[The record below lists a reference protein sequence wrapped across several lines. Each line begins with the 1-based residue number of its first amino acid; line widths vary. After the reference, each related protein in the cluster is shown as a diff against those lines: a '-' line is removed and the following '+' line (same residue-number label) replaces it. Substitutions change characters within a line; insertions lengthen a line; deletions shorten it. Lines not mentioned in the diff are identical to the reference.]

1 VNNILLIFLLSASFL
16 DPVVEKLKQ
25 GCMFE
30 ADFLQTDIWAL
41 TREEEYSLGHLFI
54 TFPDL
59 FLLDYSDPDGRK
71 LGFDGEFLYSI
82 EPDAEQVLI
91 YEAGEAGSFLYMLE
105 SCSDQE
111 FPESYSQSGDSVCV
125 ILSGD
130 LGQGIT
136 RIEMIYGTVDSLP
149 IWFLTEDINGNI
161 NSYRFSNFVQSA
173 VSPEDVFPL
182 IVPNG
187 YQIVSTGEYR

>member
-1 VNNILLIFLLSASFL
+1 MNSILIIFLLSASLL
-16 DPVVEKLKQ
+16 DPVVEKLEQ

-30 ADFLQTDIWAL
+30 ADFIQTDVWAL
-41 TREEEYSLGHLFI
+41 TREEEYTQGHLFI
-54 TFPDL
+54 TYPDL
-59 FLLDYSDPDGRK
+59 FLLDYSDPVGRK
-71 LGFDGEFLYSI
+71 LGFDGESLYSI

-91 YEAGEAGSFLYMLE
+91 YGAGEAGSFLHMLE
-105 SCSDQE
+105 SCGDQE

-125 ILSGD
+125 TLSGD

-136 RIEMIYGTVDSLP
+136 RIEIIYGTVDSLP

-161 NSYRFSNFVQSA
+161 TSYRFLNFTMSA

-182 IVPNG
+182 VIPDG
-187 YQIVSTGEYR
+187 YQIITAGEYR